1 MVSLSA
7 LWLPILLAAVVVF
20 VASTIIHMAL
30 KYHNS
35 EYRRLPDED
44 RLLEAIGSAKPA
56 PGFYAF
62 PRAASM
68 KEMAAPEMQGKFAR
82 GPVGTMNV
90 NPNGPPA
97 MGGALVQWFL
107 FSILIGVF
115 AAYLASRTLEAG
127 THYLQVFRVVGCS
140 SFMAYSFATLSDGI
154 WRMKPWSMVLK
165 HVFDGLVYGLLTG
178 GVFGWLWPA

>member
-1 MVSLSA
+1 MVPLTA
-7 LWLPILLAAVVVF
+7 LWLPIVVAAVVVF

-35 EYRRLPDED
+35 EYRKLPDEAAV
-44 RLLEAIGSAKPA
+44 LEAMRRAGVQ

-68 KEMAAPEMQGKFAR
+68 GEMSSPEMKEKYDK
-82 GPVGTMNV
+82 GPCGTVNV
-90 NPNGPPA
+90 VPNGPPT

-107 FSILIGVF
+107 FCLLVGIF
-115 AAYLASRTLEAG
+115 AAYLASRTLEPG

-140 SFMAYSFATLSDGI
+140 SFMAYSFATVSDAI
-154 WRMKPWSMVLK
+154 WKMKPWSMTLK
-165 HVFDGLVYGLLTG
+165 HVFDGLVYGLLTA